1 MAFPIFDYLS
11 IAANPQRFQKKRIA
25 MQVLFADESGFCA
38 TLEGEVPY
46 QKGDAIL
53 TGTHGESWPI
63 KRSVFDK
70 TYQQDEDGRYYKKPL
85 PISAIQLDQ
94 AIQLTR
100 QDGSVLKGQ
109 KGDWVVEYAPG
120 DQAIVRADIFEQTYE
135 PID

>member
-1 MAFPIFDYLS
+1 MTLPLYENFWVE
-11 IAANPQRFQKKRIA
+11 ANPQRFQKKRIA
-25 MQVLFADESGFCA
+25 MQVLFADEDGVCA